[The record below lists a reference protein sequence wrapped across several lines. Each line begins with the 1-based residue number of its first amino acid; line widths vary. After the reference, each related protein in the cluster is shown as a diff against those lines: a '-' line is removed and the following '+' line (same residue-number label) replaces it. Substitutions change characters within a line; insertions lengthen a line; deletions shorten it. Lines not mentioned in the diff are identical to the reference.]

1 MEDVL
6 NEYPPNSRPILDS
19 RVAYL
24 TLALMENVIN
34 SGTGGTVRAH
44 GFTAPAAGKTGTSRD
59 AWFAGFT
66 SNLLCV
72 VWIGNDDYS
81 DLKLEGGK
89 TAAIVWTEFMKQAV
103 RLPQYSD
110 TKDFLPPTGVVQVK
124 LDKATNLLAD
134 ASCPD
139 SYTASFLDGR
149 QPKDTCDHSIGDQ
162 QNLFQQIFGT
172 GKKPINPVLVPN
184 TSMTP
189 PQTQATS
196 SAQQPAVTAGAQN
209 PPSQPDAASKKK
221 RGFFRRLFG
230 GDKKDEQQQQSQQQP
245 Q

>member
-1 MEDVL
+1 LPDVTGAYTTFANGGVKIDPWFVASIRSANGDVL
-6 NEYPPNSRPILDS
+6 NEYPPNSKPILDS

-72 VWIGNDDYS
+72 VWIGNDDYF

-89 TAAIVWTEFMKQAV
+89 TAAIVLTEFMKQAV

-110 TKDFLPPTGVVQVK
+110 TKEFLPPTGVVEVN

-139 SYTASFLDGR
+139 HYTASFLEGT
-149 QPKDTCDHSIGDQ
+149 QPKDTCDVDTINQDSSP
-162 QNLFQQIFGT
+162 
-172 GKKPINPVLVPN
+172 KPH
-184 TSMTP
+184 
-189 PQTQATS
+189 
-196 SAQQPAVTAGAQN
+196 
-209 PPSQPDAASKKK
+209 DAS
-221 RGFFRRLFG
+221 
-230 GDKKDEQQQQSQQQP
+230 
-245 Q
+245 